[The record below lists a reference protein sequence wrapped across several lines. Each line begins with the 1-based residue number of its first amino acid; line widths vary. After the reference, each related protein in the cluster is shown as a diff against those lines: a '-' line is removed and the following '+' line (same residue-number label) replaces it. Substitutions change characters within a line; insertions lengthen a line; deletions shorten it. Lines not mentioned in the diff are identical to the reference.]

1 MEGPLSTR
9 QQFGELWAIRDFR
22 ALLLSRIVSN
32 VGNGMAPVAL
42 AFGVLDMPDGDAG
55 SLSIVTGAH
64 MVPLVLFMLVG
75 GAVADRFGRA
85 RLVGSCDIIGSL
97 FVAVSALSFL
107 TDHPSI
113 PLLAFNGFVFGILN
127 AIWYPAFTGL
137 TPQVVP
143 KDRLQSANAVIGLGA
158 NLALTIGSAVAGI
171 VVASVGAG
179 WAIMVDA
186 ASFFVAGC
194 LVFSLR
200 HLDRQPREPGESNHS
215 LVTEM
220 KEGWAEFSSRFW
232 IVICVVSFAFFHP
245 AFEGFLAVIA
255 PVQVKETMG
264 GSRDMGFML
273 AGWGLGGL
281 LGTLIVFRFHVR
293 RPLLLAVG
301 VMPVVSLWIFSLVF
315 PAPLIVTILAA
326 VAAGTAIDVFYANWL
341 TTLQTHVPEES
352 MSRVGAYDAFGS
364 LVLAPVGLFA
374 AGPFVHAVGTRP
386 ALMTAGLIALTATL
400 VPLMSS
406 QVRSLERRDTEPT
419 IL

>member
-9 QQFGELWAIRDFR
+9 QQFGELWTIRDFR
-22 ALLLSRIVSN
+22 ALFFSRVVSN

-42 AFGVLDMPDGDAG
+42 AFGVLDMPNGNAG

-85 RLVGSCDIIGSL
+85 RLVGSCDIIGSV
-97 FVAVSALSFL
+97 FVSISALSFI
-107 TDHPSI
+107 THHPSI

-143 KDRLQSANAVIGLGA
+143 KDKLQSANAVIGVGA
-158 NLALTIGSAVAGI
+158 NLAITIGSAVAGI

-186 ASFFVAGC
+186 ASFFIAGC

-200 HLDRQPREPGESNHS
+200 HLDRQPREQDGTNRS
-215 LVTEM
+215 LIAEM
-220 KEGWAEFSSRFW
+220 KEGWTEFSSRSW

-273 AGWGLGGL
+273 AGWGIGGL
-281 LGTLIVFRFHVR
+281 LGTLIVFKYHAR
-293 RPLLLAVG
+293 RPLLLACG
-301 VMPVVSLWIFSLVF
+301 VMPMISVWMFSLVF
-315 PAPLIVTILAA
+315 PAPLIVTIFAA

-364 LVLAPVGLFA
+364 LVLAPVGLFV
-374 AGPFVHAVGTRP
+374 AGPFVHAVGARP
-386 ALMTAGLIALTATL
+386 ALVTAGIIALIATL
-400 VPLMSS
+400 IPMLSK
-406 QVRSLERRDTEPT
+406 QVRTLERRDTEPT